1 MPLSAQPKLLRA
13 IQEGRFFRVGG
24 TRTVSVDVRLVVAT
38 NRNLKEE
45 VQKGSFREDLYYR
58 INVVPIRLPAL
69 RQRREDIPILAERF
83 LERFAARQQRH
94 FDGFAPE
101 ALELLRAH
109 SWPGNIRELEN
120 AVERSVLLADGTVIE
135 AEDLPGELQRD
146 LGASAG
152 TAERMPLRERVRR
165 ETRRLERDAI
175 REALRA
181 TDGNVTRAAKRLGLS
196 RRGLQLKM
204 KELKVSA

>member
-24 TRTVSVDVRLVVAT
+24 TRTVSVDVRLVFAT

-45 VQKGSFREDLYYR
+45 VERGSFREDLYYR

-69 RQRREDIPILAERF
+69 RQRRGDIPVLAERF
-83 LERFAARQQRH
+83 LHRYAARQQRR

-101 ALELLRAH
+101 AVELLRAH
-109 SWPGNIRELEN
+109 AWPGNIRELEN
-120 AVERSVLLADGTVIE
+120 AVERSVLLADGPLIE
-135 AEDLPGELQRD
+135 AADLPGELHRD
-146 LGASAG
+146 LGSPAG
-152 TAERMPLRERVRR
+152 VAGEMSLRERVRR
-165 ETRRLERDAI
+165 ETRRLEQDAI

-181 TDGNVTRAAKRLGLS
+181 TGGNVTRAAKRLGLS

-204 KELKVSA
+204 KELKISA